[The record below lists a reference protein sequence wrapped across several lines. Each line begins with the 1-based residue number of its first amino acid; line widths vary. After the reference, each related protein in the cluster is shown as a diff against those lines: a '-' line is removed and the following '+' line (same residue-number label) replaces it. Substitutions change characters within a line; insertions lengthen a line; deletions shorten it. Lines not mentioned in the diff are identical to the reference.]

1 MNKIKLTKLY
11 KGIIGLAK
19 VTSGKTCNFSEYVN
33 YPRSYPDGMAGA
45 C

>member
-1 MNKIKLTKLY
+1 MKQELTKLY
-11 KGIIGLAK
+11 EGIIGLAK
-19 VTSGKTCNFSEYVN
+19 VTSGKECNYRDYVN